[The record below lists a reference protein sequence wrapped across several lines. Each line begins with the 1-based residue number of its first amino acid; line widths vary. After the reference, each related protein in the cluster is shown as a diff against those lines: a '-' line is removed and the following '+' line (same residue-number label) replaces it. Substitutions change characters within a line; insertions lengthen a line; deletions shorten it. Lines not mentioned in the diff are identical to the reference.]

1 MIPLPGAPR
10 PRTVDGATADG
21 ATAGQVPGGVVCPAA
36 KHPVMIKPM
45 EPRGRLL
52 SGHDLR
58 RLILLRRRIRDE
70 IVGLPRDLQHEVLRA
85 LERAR
90 HQRLHG
96 TDPPRTPPQMTAAE
110 ILREIKWRI
119 DAASL
124 TELNAAA
131 WALDRVRRKA
141 AVRTRRAA
149 ERESRF

>member
-1 MIPLPGAPR
+1 
-10 PRTVDGATADG
+10 
-21 ATAGQVPGGVVCPAA
+21 
-36 KHPVMIKPM
+36 MIKPI

-96 TDPPRTPPQMTAAE
+96 ADPPRTPPQMTAAE

-124 TELNAAA
+124 VELNAAA
-131 WALDRVRRKA
+131 RALDRVRRKA
-141 AVRTRRAA
+141 AVRTHRAA
-149 ERESRF
+149 ERESRS